1 MRSSSFM
8 NRLSLSWI
16 SVALY
21 VVCFICSNILVDANL
36 TSARL
41 DLTQDRTYTISEA
54 TKQILEEI
62 KEPIKLRL
70 YSSAGIEDNILPAPP
85 LTKNAV
91 FFFMITYNSFSV

>member
-54 TKQILEEI
+54 TNQILEEI

-70 YSSAGIEDNILPAPP
+70 YSERLN
-85 LTKNAV
+85 
-91 FFFMITYNSFSV
+91 